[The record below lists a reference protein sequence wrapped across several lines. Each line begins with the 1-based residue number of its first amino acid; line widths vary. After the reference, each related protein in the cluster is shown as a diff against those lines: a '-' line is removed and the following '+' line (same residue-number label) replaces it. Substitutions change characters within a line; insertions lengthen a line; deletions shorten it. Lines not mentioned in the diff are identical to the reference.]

1 MKIKYLSSISIPGVN
16 CADGTVRG
24 GSICGLFFCP
34 EALNMDA
41 LSEIK
46 EPCNCYIIAAP
57 ICYLNQQWMDEHRI
71 IFLKIGR
78 DISASRFRPSARWQC
93 TNRAMAKAANN
104 VLFNRL
110 SIKMAT
116 AQQ

>member
-16 CADGTVRG
+16 CADGTVCG
-24 GSICGLFFCP
+24 GSTCGLFFCP

-41 LSEIK
+41 LAGIK

-57 ICYLNQQWMDEHRI
+57 VCYLNPEWMEEHRI

-78 DISASRFRPSARWQC
+78 DISASRFLPSARWQC
-93 TNRAMAKAANN
+93 TNRAMANAANKALLERAAIRK
-104 VLFNRL
+104 V
-110 SIKMAT
+110 SA
-116 AQQ
+116 